1 MVKIKEKFKAK
12 PVIIFFGP
20 AGSGKGTQADLIAEK
35 TGWHKITV
43 GELLREEISLN
54 TSLGKQA
61 NRYLLKG
68 ILVPDILINKL
79 LLQHLQKFKSTK
91 GLIFDGY
98 PRSRSQLKNLLV
110 ILKKLVNKNKN
121 INPADNLFGIFLNV
135 SDKEVRQRLGGRR
148 SCSCGAVYHLKY
160 NPPKKD
166 EVCDLCGGKI
176 EIRTDDKPKAIAARL
191 KVFHR
196 QVKPILGYF
205 RKNGKLITINGEQSI
220 AKIHR
225 GIVIKLRK
233 LKLMK

>member
-1 MVKIKEKFKAK
+1 MVKIRGKFKVK
-12 PVIIFFGP
+12 LVIIFFGP

-61 NRYLLKG
+61 NKYLLKG

-79 LLQHLQKFKSTK
+79 LSQHLQKFKWTK

-98 PRSRSQLKNLLV
+98 PRSKSQLKNLLV
-110 ILKKLVNKNKN
+110 ILKKLVNKNN
-121 INPADNLFGIFLNV
+121 SISLADNLFGIVLNI
-135 SDKEVRQRLGGRR
+135 SDKEVKQRLAGRR

-160 NPPKKD
+160 NPPKKN
-166 EVCDLCGGKI
+166 EACDLCGGKLI
-176 EIRTDDKPKAIAARL
+176 IRTDDKPKAIAARL

-196 QVKPILGYF
+196 QVEPILDYF
-205 RKNGKLITINGEQSI
+205 RKNSKLITINGEQSI

-225 GIVIKLRK
+225 DIVTKLNK
-233 LKLMK
+233 LS